1 MTLCFWKAD
10 ECASYIE
17 AKKLGILKEI
27 GGLSTEYRTLYEV
40 GGDLADTLHAITLAV
55 DMMGGKSEGDIRF
68 VLMDDDGAFL
78 DAC

>member
-1 MTLCFWKAD
+1 MNLCFWKAD

-40 GGDLADTLHAITLAV
+40 GGDLADTLHAISLAV
-55 DMMGGKSEGDIRF
+55 DMMGGKGDIRF
-68 VLMDDDGAFL
+68 VLFNDDGEFL

>member
-1 MTLCFWKAD
+1 MNLCFWKAD

-27 GGLSTEYRTLYEV
+27 GGLNTEYRTLYEV

-55 DMMGGKSEGDIRF
+55 DMMGGKGDIRF
-68 VLMDDDGAFL
+68 VLLDDDGTFL

>member
-55 DMMGGKSEGDIRF
+55 DMMGVKGDIRF

>member
-55 DMMGGKSEGDIRF
+55 DMMGGKGDIRF

>member
-1 MTLCFWKAD
+1 MNLCFWKAD
-10 ECASYIE
+10 ECATYIE

-27 GGLSTEYRTLYEV
+27 GGLNTEYRTLYEV

-55 DMMGGKSEGDIRF
+55 DMMGGKGDIRF
-68 VLMDDDGAFL
+68 VLLDDDGTFL

>member
-27 GGLSTEYRTLYEV
+27 GGLNTEYRTLYEV

-55 DMMGGKSEGDIRF
+55 DMMGGKGDIRF

>member
-1 MTLCFWKAD
+1 MILCFWKAD

-27 GGLSTEYRTLYEV
+27 GGLNTEYRTLYEV

-55 DMMGGKSEGDIRF
+55 DMMGGKGDIRF
-68 VLMDDDGAFL
+68 VLLDDDGTFL

>member
-1 MTLCFWKAD
+1 MILCFWKAN

-27 GGLSTEYRTLYEV
+27 GGLNTEYRTLYEV

-55 DMMGGKSEGDIRF
+55 DMMGGKGDIRF
-68 VLMDDDGAFL
+68 VLLDDDGKFL
-78 DAC
+78 DAY

>member
-1 MTLCFWKAD
+1 MTLYFWRAD

-17 AKKLGILKEI
+17 AKSLGILKDI
-27 GGLSTEYRTLYEV
+27 GGLSTEYRKLYEV
-40 GGDLADTLHAITLAV
+40 GGDLADTLHAISLAV
-55 DMMGGKSEGDIRF
+55 DMMGGKGDIRF

>member
-55 DMMGGKSEGDIRF
+55 DMMGGKGDIRF
-68 VLMDDDGAFL
+68 VLMDDGGAFL

>member
-1 MTLCFWKAD
+1 MNLCFWIAD
-10 ECASYIE
+10 ECATYIE

-27 GGLSTEYRTLYEV
+27 GGLNTEYRTLYEV

-55 DMMGGKSEGDIRF
+55 DMMGGKGDIRF
-68 VLMDDDGAFL
+68 VLLDDDGTFL